1 VLRPLL
7 EAGFR
12 VVDRDVFLASDP
24 AIVDSARL
32 VPNPGML

>member
-1 VLRPLL
+1 LL
-7 EAGFR
+7 NSGFR

-24 AIVDSARL
+24 AIADPLRL